1 MVAIN
6 GSSQYQYMSLDGQ
19 HSFFDRS
26 GCRAVLGWLSSRV
39 FRSGHKLIL
48 QTIACIAA
56 ILLLT
61 HSLPQRASD
70 VALGRGY
77 SEWIGW
83 ARGKA
88 SEAVGDSSEA
98 AGLRVVV
105 FGASDIAT
113 LPDIKKG
120 DMAWPEV
127 MCEELECTTYISLV
141 PKPPTRSLSSN
152 SLYAAAVDQLVKA
165 SPKDKTSSPGRDYS
179 FYPDHFPVPWHV
191 PDFSM
196 QVSEFLSRPKPKKS
210 PKETIWVFNF
220 GHWDVWNL
228 AALPL
233 RTSQAV
239 VDQMVEDIMVNIEK
253 LFKASSNEASIAY
266 SNFRAR
272 DDDSRPDYLP
282 KLRQPAV
289 TVGDGAKAVPDQ
301 QIGEPFRIIV
311 PMIFDATLTPG
322 WKTERPDLP
331 PAHSKA
337 EQMRNAA
344 TLTERWNNKLQS
356 AVEDWVRTSDAE
368 SALQAEEEEDDDNE
382 EAPQPTTTSQTGA
395 DTATSATAAPS
406 SAVPLIRDAI
416 IYDLQEYVTEMI
428 AERQLRDHGYV
439 DQNGVGGRP
448 EEKMFHEV
456 VSPCV
461 NTTIKKPKTIN
472 TSLALPKEE
481 QQEEEG
487 EDEEDEDM
495 PNNRRRSM
503 RVARDAANDK
513 DERPS
518 QSSGLCKDPNEH
530 LFYDSLSLSSRAIDE
545 IGKETAELVVA
556 NMTLRGFWSNPS

>member
-1 MVAIN
+1 MTVNN
-6 GSSQYQYMSLDGQ
+6 GSPQYHYMSLDGQ
-19 HSFFDRS
+19 QSFFDQY
-26 GCRAVLGWLSSRV
+26 GCRAVLVWLSSRM
-39 FRSGHKLIL
+39 FRSGHKLYL
-48 QTIACIAA
+48 QVIACIAA
-56 ILLLT
+56 VLLLT

-83 ARGKA
+83 ASGKA
-88 SEAVGDSSEA
+88 SDVVSDSSEA

-105 FGASDIAT
+105 FGASDITT
-113 LPDIKKG
+113 LPDTKKG

-141 PKPPTRSLSSN
+141 PKPPTRSLCSN
-152 SLYAAAVDQLVKA
+152 SLYATAVDKA
-165 SPKDKTSSPGRDYS
+165 VRDSPKDKTSSPGRDYS
-179 FYPDHFPVPWHV
+179 WYPDHFPVPWHV
-191 PDFSM
+191 PDFGM
-196 QVSEFLSRPKPKKS
+196 QVSEFLSRPKPSKS

-233 RTSQAV
+233 TTGQFAV
-239 VDQMVEDIMVNIEK
+239 DDMVKDAIANIEK
-253 LFKASSNEASIAY
+253 LFKASSNESSIAY

-272 DDDSRPDYLP
+272 DDASRPDYLP

-289 TVGDGAKAVPDQ
+289 TVGDGARAVPDQ
-301 QIGEPFRIIV
+301 QIAEPFRIIV

-322 WKTERPDLP
+322 WKTERPNLP
-331 PAHSKA
+331 SAHSKA

-344 TLTERWNNKLQS
+344 TLTERWNNRLQN
-356 AVEDWVRTSDAE
+356 AIEEWVRTSDREA
-368 SALQAEEEEDDDNE
+368 AQQAEERENAA
-382 EAPQPTTTSQTGA
+382 APKPTTTAQPNA
-395 DTATSATAAPS
+395 DPATPATSVPP
-406 SAVPLIRDAI
+406 SAVPLVRDAI

-448 EEKMFHEV
+448 EEKMFREV
-456 VSPCV
+456 ASPCV
-461 NTTIKKPKTIN
+461 NATEKKPKTVK
-472 TSLALPKEE
+472 TSLAVPKD
-481 QQEEEG
+481 G
-487 EDEEDEDM
+487 KDEKK
-495 PNNRRRSM
+495 PTSRRRSM
-503 RVARDAANDK
+503 RVGRDVANDQD
-513 DERPS
+513 DELSQSGGVCEDPS
-518 QSSGLCKDPNEH
+518 QH
-530 LFYDSLSLSSRAIDE
+530 LFYNSLTLSSRAIDE

>member
-1 MVAIN
+1 MIANN
-6 GSSQYQYMSLDGQ
+6 GSPQYHYMSLDGQ
-19 HSFFDRS
+19 HSFFDQY
-26 GCRAVLGWLSSRV
+26 GCRAVLVWLSSRM

-48 QTIACIAA
+48 QVIACIAA
-56 ILLLT
+56 VLLLT

-77 SEWIGW
+77 SDWIGW

-88 SEAVGDSSEA
+88 SEAVSDASEA

-113 LPDIKKG
+113 LPDTKKG

-127 MCEELECTTYISLV
+127 MCEEVGDLIPCYMLECTTYISLV

-152 SLYAAAVDQLVKA
+152 SLYAAVVDELVKA
-165 SPKDKTSSPGRDYS
+165 SPKDKASSPGRDYS

-196 QVSEFLSRPKPKKS
+196 QVSEFLSQPKPRKS

-233 RTSQAV
+233 KSSQVV
-239 VDQMVEDIMVNIEK
+239 VDEMVKDVIVNIEK
-253 LFKASSNEASIAY
+253 LFKASSNETSIAY
-266 SNFRAR
+266 SNFRAQ
-272 DDDSRPDYLP
+272 DDASRPDYLP

-289 TVGDGAKAVPDQ
+289 TVGDGAKAIPDQ

-344 TLTERWNNKLQS
+344 TLTERWNNKLQN
-356 AVEDWVRTSDAE
+356 AIEEWVRTSDRE
-368 SALQAEEEEDDDNE
+368 SAQVEEEDE
-382 EAPQPTTTSQTGA
+382 VASQPTTTSQFGG
-395 DTATSATAAPS
+395 DPVTSAAAAPS
-406 SAVPLIRDAI
+406 SAVPLVRDAI

-448 EEKMFHEV
+448 EEKMFREV
-456 VSPCV
+456 ASPCV
-461 NTTIKKPKTIN
+461 NATVNKPKTVN
-472 TSLALPKEE
+472 TSLAVPKD
-481 QQEEEG
+481 G
-487 EDEEDEDM
+487 EDKNR
-495 PNNRRRSM
+495 PTSRRRSM
-503 RVARDAANDK
+503 RVAREAAN
-513 DERPS
+513 EQEEALS
-518 QSSGLCKDPNEH
+518 QSSGVCKDPNEH
-530 LFYDSLSLSSRAIDE
+530 LFYNSLSLSSRAIDD

>member
-1 MVAIN
+1 MIVNN
-6 GSSQYQYMSLDGQ
+6 GSPQYHMSLDGQ
-19 HSFFDRS
+19 HSFFDQY
-26 GCRAVLGWLSSRV
+26 GCRAVLVWLSSRM

-48 QTIACIAA
+48 QVIACMAA
-56 ILLLT
+56 VLLLT

-77 SEWIGW
+77 SDWIGW

-88 SEAVGDSSEA
+88 SEAVGDASEA

-113 LPDIKKG
+113 LPDTKKG

-152 SLYAAAVDQLVKA
+152 SLYAAVVDELVQA
-165 SPKDKTSSPGRDYS
+165 SPKDKAASPGRDYS

-191 PDFSM
+191 PDFGM
-196 QVSEFLSRPKPKKS
+196 QVSEFLSRPQPSKS

-228 AALPL
+228 AGLPL
-233 RTSQAV
+233 KRSQVV
-239 VDQMVEDIMVNIEK
+239 VDAMVKDVIVNIEK
-253 LFKASSNEASIAY
+253 LFKASSNETSIAY

-272 DDDSRPDYLP
+272 DDSSRPDYLP

-289 TVGDGAKAVPDQ
+289 TVGDGAKAIPDQ
-301 QIGEPFRIIV
+301 QVGEPFRIIV
-311 PMIFDATLTPG
+311 PMIFDATLSPG

-344 TLTERWNNKLQS
+344 TLTERWNNKLQN
-356 AVEDWVRTSDAE
+356 AIEEWVRTSDRE
-368 SALQAEEEEDDDNE
+368 SARQAEEEEE
-382 EAPQPTTTSQTGA
+382 EAAASQPTTTAQSGA
-395 DTATSATAAPS
+395 DSATSAAAAPS
-406 SAVPLIRDAI
+406 STVPLVRDAI

-428 AERQLRDHGYV
+428 AERQLHDHGYV

-448 EEKMFHEV
+448 EDKMFREV
-456 VSPCV
+456 ASPCI
-461 NTTIKKPKTIN
+461 NAGSDKPKTIN
-472 TSLALPKEE
+472 TSLAVPK
-481 QQEEEG
+481 
-487 EDEEDEDM
+487 DDEDANR
-495 PNNRRRSM
+495 PTSRRRSM
-503 RVARDAANDK
+503 RVARDAAKNP
-513 DERPS
+513 DEGVA
-518 QSSGLCKDPNEH
+518 QSSAVCKDPTEH
-530 LFYDSLSLSSRAIDE
+530 LFYNSLSLSSRAIDD

-556 NMTLRGFWSNPS
+556 NMTLRGFWANSS